1 MALGKRRI
9 RPTRLRSVQLLN
21 VVAALG
27 AACCLASRCSNSTSD
42 AGFVAARR
50 SSGTA
55 GIGGLREISR
65 GSKVRPPHVR
75 QMFGGGRPG
84 GGGGGGGEGG
94 GIDLSTIFFGA
105 IILSFIPG
113 PWQMI
118 TGPILS
124 ILNAFYMFKFGIFLL
139 GIAAVFGFSWWV
151 DATTAEG
158 QCPNCGTPQRA
169 SKSEP
174 FGCEACGEEL
184 EFKDDMFVRY
194 VKSGKAPGSPFEQMR
209 DFAKEA
215 SKAASKEK
223 ETEVST
229 GTPSSSS
236 IGPSKR
242 KKDVEVVDAEVL

>member
-9 RPTRLRSVQLLN
+9 RPTRLRSVQLLH

-158 QCPNCGTPQRA
+158 QCPSAPLSLLSPPA
-169 SKSEP
+169 
-174 FGCEACGEEL
+174 FGIRPTLGVRSAWPKGCWLFVSILFEE
-184 EFKDDMFVRY
+184 V
-194 VKSGKAPGSPFEQMR
+194 
-209 DFAKEA
+209 
-215 SKAASKEK
+215 
-223 ETEVST
+223 
-229 GTPSSSS
+229 
-236 IGPSKR
+236 
-242 KKDVEVVDAEVL
+242 